1 MEHDIDI
8 FLFTESWI
16 KEEDIMTIKELECK
30 KECNLYTKPKSDRS
44 GGVVSPVKTGIKVT
58 VIDSEPRKSFEHME
72 LQIDIKGTAVT
83 ILIIYRPEPSN
94 KTHYMMYTMTEFY
107 TEITEYFYKIR

>member
-16 KEEDIMTIKELECK
+16 KEEGIMTLEELECQ
-30 KECNLYTKPKSDRS
+30 KECNLYMKPRSDRR
-44 GGVVSPVKTGIKVT
+44 GGGLACLVKTGIKVT
-58 VIDSEPRKSFEHME
+58 IIDSKPRKSFEHME

-83 ILIIYRPEPSN
+83 ILIIYRPKPSN
-94 KTHYMMYTMTEFY
+94 KTHYILCQNSTPKLLN
-107 TEITEYFYKIR
+107 ILQN

>member
-16 KEEDIMTIKELECK
+16 KEEGIMTLEELECQ
-30 KECNLYTKPKSDRS
+30 KECNLYMKPRSDRR
-44 GGVVSPVKTGIKVT
+44 GGGLACLVKTGIKVT
-58 VIDSEPRKSFEHME
+58 IIDSKPRKSFEHME

-83 ILIIYRPEPSN
+83 ILIIYRPNSSN
-94 KTHYMMYTMTEFY
+94 KTHYIQCQNSTPKLLN
-107 TEITEYFYKIR
+107 ILQN